1 MEPDLTAA
9 VHVRP
14 AVTADLAEIV
24 RIYNTSIP
32 GRLATAD
39 LAPVSVDDRAAWFA
53 AHDQTRRPIWVA
65 IADDTIVGWLS
76 FSDFHPRA
84 AYGATAEV
92 SIYLDP
98 AVHGR
103 GLARFLLSM
112 AIDRAP
118 SLGIATLMGLIFG
131 HNERSLE
138 LFASFGFATWG
149 TLPRVCVL
157 DGIDRDVVIVGRR
170 LTP

>member
-14 AVTADLAEIV
+14 ADAGDLTEIV

-32 GRLATAD
+32 SRLATAD
-39 LAPVSVDDRAAWFA
+39 LEPISVAGRTEWFA
-53 AHDQTRRPIWVA
+53 AHDESRRPIW
-65 IADDTIVGWLS
+65 IAEVDGAIVGWLS

-103 GLARFLLSM
+103 QLGRFLLSM

-118 SLGIATLMGLIFG
+118 SLGIDTLMGLIFG
-131 HNERSLE
+131 HNERSLK
-138 LFASFGFATWG
+138 LFALFGFETWG

>member
-9 VHVRP
+9 VLVRP
-14 AVTADLAEIV
+14 AAATDLGDIV

-39 LAPVSVDDRAAWFA
+39 LEPVSVADRAGWFA
-53 AHDQTRRPIWVA
+53 AHNEARRPIWVA
-65 IADDTIVGWLS
+65 EVDGGIVGWLS

-98 AVHGR
+98 AVHRQQLGR
-103 GLARFLLSM
+103 LLLSM
-112 AIDRAP
+112 AVDRAP
-118 SLGIATLMGLIFG
+118 SLGITTLMGLIFG
-131 HNERSLE
+131 HNERSLK
-138 LFASFGFATWG
+138 LFALFGFETWG

-170 LTP
+170 VTP